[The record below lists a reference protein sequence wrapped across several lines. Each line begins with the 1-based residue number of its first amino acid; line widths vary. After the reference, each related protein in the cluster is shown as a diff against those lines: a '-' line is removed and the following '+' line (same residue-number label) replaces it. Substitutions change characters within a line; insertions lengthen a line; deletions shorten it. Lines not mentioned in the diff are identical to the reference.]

1 MLKLQLKD
9 VDDMNRF
16 FFGDS
21 VDHELIYSN
30 ILRCIEKGIMNNLDE
45 VQFASISFD
54 NGEQIDLE
62 CKREEYFQNL
72 TNVIGYY
79 ERVEQFEKCAM
90 VKKLQEKIEN
100 E

>member
-30 ILRCIEKGIMNNLDE
+30 ILRCIEKGIMHNLDE
-45 VQFASISFD
+45 VQFASIQFYD
-54 NGEQIDLE
+54 GEQIELE
-62 CKREEYFQNL
+62 CKREEYYTNL
-72 TNVIGYY
+72 SNVIGYY
-79 ERVEQFEKCAM
+79 ERVEQFEKCAL
-90 VKKLQEKIEN
+90 VKKLQERIISL
-100 E
+100 